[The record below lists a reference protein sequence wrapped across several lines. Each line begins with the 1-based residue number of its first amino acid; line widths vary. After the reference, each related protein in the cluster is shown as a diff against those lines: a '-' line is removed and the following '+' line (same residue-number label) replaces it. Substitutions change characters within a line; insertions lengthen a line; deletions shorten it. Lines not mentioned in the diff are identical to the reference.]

1 MLSKNINNVDN
12 QNNTLLY
19 DFFANPN
26 NPEELFTLLYLLHK
40 SEKCEIYKAIYN
52 ETNEVYCVKKI
63 FFEKFFNEK
72 ISSKNFYDKMKEET
86 SLMKS
91 LNHNNVLKYH
101 GSFFSFGTKTIY
113 LIYEYFEG
121 GSVLN
126 LGKILDRNFT
136 EEEIAII
143 INDILHGLI
152 YLHQLNIINR
162 NIKITNIL
170 LTGNGSAIIGNFE
183 KAIYKIN
190 NNNDEEIILFDKN
203 NNYQETDDSKYDIFL
218 ISIICIEMFIGIKN
232 EFNRD
237 KFIEQIQNNQSLN
250 IDIIL
255 ENELNKGIKEI
266 SPEFKS
272 FLIKCLD
279 PFPYKRPTAFELIN
293 HSFIKNNVNYI
304 NKKDF
309 SNLVKNNI
317 KKIENYKAKFYK
329 KEKHSFNI
337 NNTIK
342 SNIRNTL
349 INKSFDNEPTID
361 KLAEFRI
368 EQMKKN
374 EIIEYDKYTEKDVYS
389 NNEYSSVFNN
399 EKKEN
404 KKENNI
410 LENDKENNLDNIIIK
425 ESDDL
430 DFKSKWE
437 RIKKYQNQIIP
448 KFSENNINYNYN
460 SHILKFDSHDE
471 GRNKYNSIEKSDK
484 NINTGLKTDITFT
497 GYKCDIIKLN
507 NNIKHKSS
515 KKINDSSSLSF
526 KNSIILKNKDNKKLI
541 LSLRNTVANTNDTDN
556 KISRNNS
563 LNNKNNIIDIF
574 DKRKTYTPFKY
585 KIKEE
590 KNGFYTD
597 KYFRKEYLYKL
608 LDDSW
613 DNKNININLKKC
625 KSAVIKVNKLFK
637 NKNNNN

>member
-63 FFEKFFNEK
+63 FLEKFFNDK

-113 LIYEYFEG
+113 LIYEYLEG
-121 GSVLN
+121 GSVLD
-126 LGKILDRNFT
+126 LGKIVDRNFT

-162 NIKITNIL
+162 NIKMSNIV
-170 LTGNGSAIIGNFE
+170 LTGNGNAKIGNFE

-304 NKKDF
+304 NKKNF

-317 KKIENYKAKFYK
+317 KKIESYKSKLYK
-329 KEKHSFNI
+329 KEKHSF

-342 SNIRNTL
+342 SNIRNTST
-349 INKSFDNEPTID
+349 NKSFDNESTID

-410 LENDKENNLDNIIIK
+410 LENDKENNLDNIKIK

-437 RIKKYQNQIIP
+437 RIKKYQNQILP
-448 KFSENNINYNYN
+448 QFSENNINYNYN

-471 GRNKYNSIEKSDK
+471 EQNKYNSIEKSDK
-484 NINTGLKTDITFT
+484 NINTGLKADI
-497 GYKCDIIKLN
+497 
-507 NNIKHKSS
+507 
-515 KKINDSSSLSF
+515 
-526 KNSIILKNKDNKKLI
+526 
-541 LSLRNTVANTNDTDN
+541 
-556 KISRNNS
+556 
-563 LNNKNNIIDIF
+563 
-574 DKRKTYTPFKY
+574 P
-585 KIKEE
+585 
-590 KNGFYTD
+590 
-597 KYFRKEYLYKL
+597 L
-608 LDDSW
+608 LD
-613 DNKNININLKKC
+613 IN
-625 KSAVIKVNKLFK
+625 VI
-637 NKNNNN
+637 